1 MTDEE
6 RKERKREAL
15 RRFRMRNPG
24 YDRERLQRLKASPPQ
39 GKADDWCEER
49 ASK

>member
-15 RRFRMRNPG
+15 RRFRLRNPG
-24 YDRERLQRLKASPPQ
+24 YDQNRLRRLKANLPP
-39 GKADDWCEER
+39 GKADDWTEMANR
-49 ASK
+49 K